1 MPPSED
7 ELKVTPPALRAEGGK
22 YDGLS
27 LHMTGVKITVAD
39 LGLSASAF
47 FVGDPLVSQAMSKS
61 YNDLHAMMSMIV
73 DEAATEFQ
81 ELAGALRRAAD
92 EYERT
97 DGQNSADL
105 SKIYGN

>member
-27 LHMTGVKITVAD
+27 QHMGGVKTTVD
-39 LGLSASAF
+39 GLGLPVSAF

-61 YNDLHAMMSMIV
+61 YDDLHAMMGMIV
-73 DEAATEFQ
+73 GEAAAEFH
-81 ELAGALRRAAD
+81 ELADALRKAAD